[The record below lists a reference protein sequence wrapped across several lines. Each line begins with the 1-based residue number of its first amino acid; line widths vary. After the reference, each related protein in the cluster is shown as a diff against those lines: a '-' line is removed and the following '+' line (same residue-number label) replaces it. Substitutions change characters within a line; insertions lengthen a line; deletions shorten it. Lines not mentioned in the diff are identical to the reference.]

1 MQQTVKL
8 QPKEPQPSNQ
18 NLKKQVGALDAI
30 TMVIGIVIGSGI
42 FFKSSPVFSN
52 AGSPFLGIMAWI
64 IGGLLTVASA
74 LTISEIA
81 TAIPKT
87 GGLFVYIKELYSEKW
102 AFLFGWVQSFIYV
115 PGVTAA
121 LSIIFVTQATFF
133 IPMSDFTQKI
143 LAISLIFFLILVN
156 IASTKIGSKI
166 QVVATIAKLIPI
178 VIIIAFGFI
187 KGTVGGVS
195 EVSKVSLSG
204 ASLAGFGSAILGT
217 LWAYD
222 GWVGV
227 ANMAGELK
235 NPSKDLPKSIILGL
249 SITMII
255 YVLINIAII
264 NVIPVDA
271 VIASQTPASDA
282 AVLMFG
288 KSGAILISA
297 GIMISIFGAMNG
309 YLLTGV
315 RVPFAMASEGLF
327 PFADKLSYLHPQSNT
342 PVLAFVLEGALAVL
356 YVMSGSF
363 EVLTTLAMFMV
374 WFFFVMAVAGIFVLR
389 KKFSHL
395 NPAYKVPFYPFVP
408 LVGIAG
414 GIYILL
420 STLVTDFKTAVL
432 GILITA
438 LGVPVY
444 NHITKSKR
452 A

>member
-1 MQQTVKL
+1 
-8 QPKEPQPSNQ
+8 
-18 NLKKQVGALDAI
+18 
-30 TMVIGIVIGSGI
+30 MVIGIVIGSGI

-52 AGSPFLGIMAWI
+52 AGSPFLGIIAWI

-297 GIMISIFGAMNG
+297 GIMISIN
-309 YLLTGV
+309 YCSRSSSLQPHHKIKKSL
-315 RVPFAMASEGLF
+315 
-327 PFADKLSYLHPQSNT
+327 
-342 PVLAFVLEGALAVL
+342 
-356 YVMSGSF
+356 
-363 EVLTTLAMFMV
+363 
-374 WFFFVMAVAGIFVLR
+374 IF
-389 KKFSHL
+389 
-395 NPAYKVPFYPFVP
+395 
-408 LVGIAG
+408 
-414 GIYILL
+414 
-420 STLVTDFKTAVL
+420 
-432 GILITA
+432 
-438 LGVPVY
+438 
-444 NHITKSKR
+444 
-452 A
+452 

>member
-1 MQQTVKL
+1 MQQNLKL
-8 QPKEPQPSNQ
+8 TIDNNENSQSD
-18 NLKKQVGALDAI
+18 LKKQVGSLDAI

-42 FFKSSPVFSN
+42 FFKSSPVFNN

-64 IGGLLTVASA
+64 IGGLLTISSA

-87 GGLFVYIKELYSEKW
+87 GGLFIYIKELYNEKW

-133 IPMSDFTQKI
+133 IPMSDLAQKL
-143 LAISLIFFLILVN
+143 LAVSLIFFLILLN
-156 IASTKIGSKI
+156 IISTKIGSKI
-166 QVVATIAKLIPI
+166 QIVATFAKLIPI
-178 VIIIAFGFI
+178 AIIIIFGFL

-195 EVSKVSLSG
+195 AVTQISFENAG
-204 ASLAGFGSAILGT
+204 LAGFGAAILGT

-249 SITMII
+249 SITVII

-264 NVIPVDA
+264 NIIPVDA

-282 AVLMFG
+282 ATILFG
-288 KSGAILISA
+288 KAGAVLISG

-327 PFADKLSYLHPQSNT
+327 PFAKKLSYLHPKSNT
-342 PVLAFVLEGALAVL
+342 PIIAFALEGILAVI

-363 EVLTTLAMFMV
+363 ELLTTLAMFMV
-374 WFFFVMAVAGIFVLR
+374 WFFFVMAVSGIFILR
-389 KKFSHL
+389 KKFTHL
-395 NPAYKVPFYPFVP
+395 TPTYRVP
-408 LVGIAG
+408 LYPYVPLIGIMG

-420 STLVTDFKTAVL
+420 STIITDFKTAIL
-432 GILITA
+432 GIAITL

-444 NHITKSKR
+444 NHIKKNK
-452 A
+452 

>member
-8 QPKEPQPSNQ
+8 QPKESQPSNQ

-156 IASTKIGSKI
+156 IA
-166 QVVATIAKLIPI
+166 
-178 VIIIAFGFI
+178 
-187 KGTVGGVS
+187 
-195 EVSKVSLSG
+195 
-204 ASLAGFGSAILGT
+204 
-217 LWAYD
+217 
-222 GWVGV
+222 
-227 ANMAGELK
+227 
-235 NPSKDLPKSIILGL
+235 
-249 SITMII
+249 
-255 YVLINIAII
+255 II

-309 YLLTGV
+309 YLL
-315 RVPFAMASEGLF
+315 SC
-327 PFADKLSYLHPQSNT
+327 
-342 PVLAFVLEGALAVL
+342 
-356 YVMSGSF
+356 
-363 EVLTTLAMFMV
+363 TLCYE
-374 WFFFVMAVAGIFVLR
+374 WIF
-389 KKFSHL
+389 
-395 NPAYKVPFYPFVP
+395 
-408 LVGIAG
+408 
-414 GIYILL
+414 
-420 STLVTDFKTAVL
+420 
-432 GILITA
+432 
-438 LGVPVY
+438 
-444 NHITKSKR
+444 
-452 A
+452 

>member
-8 QPKEPQPSNQ
+8 QPKESQPSNQ

-143 LAISLIFFLILVN
+143 LAISLIFFLILV
-156 IASTKIGSKI
+156 
-166 QVVATIAKLIPI
+166 
-178 VIIIAFGFI
+178 
-187 KGTVGGVS
+187 
-195 EVSKVSLSG
+195 
-204 ASLAGFGSAILGT
+204 
-217 LWAYD
+217 
-222 GWVGV
+222 
-227 ANMAGELK
+227 
-235 NPSKDLPKSIILGL
+235 
-249 SITMII
+249 
-255 YVLINIAII
+255 NIAII

-444 NHITKSKR
+444 NHITKSKI

>member
-8 QPKEPQPSNQ
+8 KPKESQPSNQ

-217 LWAYD
+217 LWACD

-249 SITMII
+249 S
-255 YVLINIAII
+255 
-264 NVIPVDA
+264 P
-271 VIASQTPASDA
+271 
-282 AVLMFG
+282 
-288 KSGAILISA
+288 
-297 GIMISIFGAMNG
+297 
-309 YLLTGV
+309 
-315 RVPFAMASEGLF
+315 
-327 PFADKLSYLHPQSNT
+327 
-342 PVLAFVLEGALAVL
+342 
-356 YVMSGSF
+356 
-363 EVLTTLAMFMV
+363 
-374 WFFFVMAVAGIFVLR
+374 
-389 KKFSHL
+389 
-395 NPAYKVPFYPFVP
+395 
-408 LVGIAG
+408 
-414 GIYILL
+414 
-420 STLVTDFKTAVL
+420 DFWE
-432 GILITA
+432 
-438 LGVPVY
+438 
-444 NHITKSKR
+444 
-452 A
+452 